1 MTTLRSTRSGLLREG
16 EVSSAVNIP
25 QAPEVYDLIAR
36 HFLANLMPAAV
47 FEKTHLHL
55 LVQEDPFDSSG
66 TVLKDSGWLEAIHLK
81 TKKINFSCLLRKGRG

>member
-1 MTTLRSTRSGLLREG
+1 MTTLLSILSELLREG

-25 QAPEVYDLIAR
+25 QAPDVYDLITR
-36 HFLANLMPAAV
+36 HFLANLMLAAI

-66 TVLKDSGWLEAIHLK
+66 TVLKNSGWLEVIPLK
-81 TKKINFSCLLRKGRG
+81 TKKISFSRL